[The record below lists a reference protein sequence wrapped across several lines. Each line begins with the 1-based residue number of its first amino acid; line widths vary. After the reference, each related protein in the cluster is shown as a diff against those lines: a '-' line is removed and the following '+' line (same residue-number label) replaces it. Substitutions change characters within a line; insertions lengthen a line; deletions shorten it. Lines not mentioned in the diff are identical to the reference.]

1 MSLKDTK
8 LSEDEIAL
16 YDRQIRLWGMAA
28 QLNMRNARV
37 LLINL
42 GSIGAEVAKNI
53 VLSGIGHLCIL
64 DDGGHTVD
72 EHDLRS
78 SFLFSREDLGKS
90 RLEACKA
97 RIHALNPLVDLTTT
111 DSESLDMKSPEY
123 STKFDLIVATE
134 LSKPQLIRL
143 NKISRDLNIPL
154 YVAGS
159 NGLFAYIFV
168 DLIEFESVETKLKSN
183 LSTPLGKSSP
193 GREIVEVTT
202 YTDETDG
209 KGKLFERITVR
220 NTFKTLEEILESATL
235 EPTLNKRQLKRVSNI
250 LPLTLATLSN
260 ESKPGSDLS
269 LEELKQIAVSFCEKL
284 KIPTTSL
291 NDTYIEQFHRQR
303 GLEFPPVS
311 AIIGGAIAQDV
322 INILGK
328 RQSPINN
335 FVVFDGITLEM
346 PIFEL

>member
-1 MSLKDTK
+1 MSSKETK

-28 QLNMRNARV
+28 QLNMRDARV

-42 GSIGAEVAKNI
+42 GSIGAEVAKNV
-53 VLSGIGHLCIL
+53 VLSGIGHFCIL
-64 DDGGHTVD
+64 DDGDHTVN

-78 SFLFSREDLGKS
+78 SFLFSKEDLGKS

-97 RIHALNPLVDLTTT
+97 RVHALNPLVDLTT
-111 DSESLDMKSPEY
+111 DSDSLSLKTPEY
-123 STKFDLIVATE
+123 FGKFDLIVATE
-134 LSKPQLIRL
+134 LSRTQLLRV
-143 NKISRDLNIPL
+143 NKISRNLNIPL

-168 DLIEFESVETKLKSN
+168 DLIEFESIETKLKSN

-193 GREIVEVTT
+193 GREIIDVTT
-202 YTDETDG
+202 YKDETDG
-209 KGKLFERITVR
+209 KGKLFERLTVR
-220 NTFKTLEEILESATL
+220 NTFRPLEEILENANL
-235 EPTLNKRQLKRVSNI
+235 ESTLNKRQLKRVSNI
-250 LPLTLATLSN
+250 LPLTLATLSI
-260 ESKPGSDLS
+260 ESGLSSDLS
-269 LEELKQIAVSFCEKL
+269 LEDLKQVAVSFCEKL

-291 NDTYIEQFHRQR
+291 DDTYVEQFHKQR

-311 AIIGGAIAQDV
+311 AIIGGTIAQDV

-328 RQSPINN
+328 KQSPINN